1 MTSEIRS
8 ARLTQDDCSSISV
21 SRRALGEVAGRELTR
36 SGGNVSAAARALGV
50 PTQDL
55 RLLVYA
61 RPELLD
67 VALEAEARVIEAEK
81 LLLEAIRG
89 DDIRLRIRAASLF
102 LRTTAAGRRR
112 GFR

>member
-1 MTSEIRS
+1 M
-8 ARLTQDDCSSISV
+8 RLTQDDCSSISV
-21 SRRALGEVAGRELTR
+21 SRLRALGEVAGRELTR
-36 SGGNVSAAARALGV
+36 SGGNVSAVARVLGV

-67 VALEAEARVIEAEK
+67 VALEAEARVIDEAEA

-102 LRTTAAGRRR
+102 LRATAAGRRR